1 MNKEDYVS
9 LEVAKRLKE
18 KGFNEYCG
26 AYYHLNWDDMTEE
39 ECFEYAPNH
48 DFRNKDN
55 GYRVGSPTLY
65 EAQKWLRKQG
75 IFIVITP
82 RYTDKYQIIEYE
94 YRIIQY
100 TDLIDKNRKGKLCYV
115 VYESFEECLNEG
127 ILESLKFI

>member
-9 LEVAKRLKE
+9 FEVAKMLKE

-75 IFIVITP
+75 VFIVITP